1 MSLDLYAE
9 IYNHCT
15 LASQTNQV
23 SDDEEVCM
31 TPKVMARSGDNL
43 FHIWGGG
50 VVALLVA
57 ALLLASCG
65 TEVGQQGGD
74 GSPEGEAKAGEEAG
88 QTRPAERVTIEELAD
103 NPSEFYGES
112 VTVSGE
118 VIETVEPGA
127 FRIEGD
133 DGELLVVGV
142 QQLQNIAKG
151 GDKEV
156 SEGDLVRA
164 TGEVR
169 QFKLEEVRNE
179 VDYGI
184 DNEYFGDFTGEP
196 AVLASSFE
204 VIS

>member
-1 MSLDLYAE
+1 
-9 IYNHCT
+9 
-15 LASQTNQV
+15 
-23 SDDEEVCM
+23 M
-31 TPKVMARSGDNL
+31 TPKVMVRSGDSL
-43 FHIWGGG
+43 FQMWGRGM
-50 VVALLVA
+50 VALLVA
-57 ALLLASCG
+57 VATLLLASCG
-65 TEVGQQGGD
+65 TEDGQQGG
-74 GSPEGEAKAGEEAG
+74 GSPEGKAKAGEEAG
-88 QTRPAERVTIEELAD
+88 QTRPAERVTIEELTD

-112 VTVSGE
+112 VTVNGE
-118 VIETVEPGA
+118 VIEVVEPGA

-184 DNEYFGDFTGEP
+184 DNEYFGDFKGDP
-196 AVLASSFE
+196 AVLARSFE

>member
-1 MSLDLYAE
+1 
-9 IYNHCT
+9 
-15 LASQTNQV
+15 
-23 SDDEEVCM
+23 M
-31 TPKVMARSGDNL
+31 TPKVMARSGDGL
-43 FHIWGGG
+43 YKVWGGR
-50 VVALLVA
+50 VIALLVAA

-65 TEVGQQGGD
+65 PEEGQRGNEGGA
-74 GSPEGEAKAGEEAG
+74 EEKAKAGEEAG
-88 QTRPAERVTIEELAD
+88 QTRPAERVTIEEVTE

-112 VTVSGE
+112 VTVNGE
-118 VIETVEPGA
+118 VIEAVDPNA

-142 QQLQNIAKG
+142 QQLEKIAKG
-151 GDKEV
+151 GVKEIN
-156 SEGDLVRA
+156 EGDHIRA

-169 QFKLEEVRNE
+169 QFKIEEVQKD

-184 DNEYFGDFTGEP
+184 DNEYFGDYKGDP